1 MQFLDC
7 ALLEV
12 QTLQYKLRPL
22 VASFMYII
30 LGKDY
35 GQFDLQTITE
45 IFPTSSL
52 YLLDKNFAYNDL
64 FGKFLDKHF
73 GFQLEDLL
81 PCIQYASTFFSL
93 PLTQHPPPI
102 VKLNPQG
109 VADVDSCDLRAT
121 SRSSWPTRFTTRLP
135 SVLSSAADRAR

>member
-1 MQFLDC
+1 MFRQLKKDSYYRYIHFTRYREMMQLLDC
-7 ALLEV
+7 ALLDV

-35 GQFDLQTITE
+35 GQFNLEQITQT
-45 IFPTSSL
+45 FPTSSL

-64 FGKFLDKHF
+64 FGRFLDRNF

-81 PCIQYASTFFSL
+81 PCIQYASTYFSL
-93 PLTQHPPPI
+93 PLTQQPPSI
-102 VKLNPQG
+102 VRLNPQG
-109 VADVDSCDLRAT
+109 VVE
-121 SRSSWPTRFTTRLP
+121 
-135 SVLSSAADRAR
+135 VLSV